1 MQRHLPIL
9 TIPVGPDL
17 WIGADE
23 FQELSGNG
31 KDGG

>member
-17 WIGADE
+17 CIGADE
-23 FQELSGNG
+23 FQELSGYG
-31 KDGG
+31 KGRG